1 MSFRS
6 TILGLSPITAI
17 SLVAPAAAGIVTV
30 GPGGTASG
38 FQFAQVS
45 DAIAFASAGDT
56 IYAQARTVG
65 GARFAYDAFD
75 LSQAADGVSFV
86 WGNSPGV
93 IEVGGNMR
101 VGPNANIEFELG
113 GLDNTQALTSGRVQY
128 DTVFVHG
135 DFRLEGM
142 LNLALY
148 NGFAP
153 TVGNTFELVATSG
166 AVTWTGSFP
175 LHFTAPTLAGGATW
189 QFSVG
194 AGTNGGQS
202 IFATVVPAPGALALL
217 GAAGL
222 AGSAR
227 RRR

>member
-6 TILGLSPITAI
+6 KVLGLCPFVVL
-17 SLVAPAAAGIVTV
+17 SLVAPASAALVTV

-38 FQFAQVS
+38 FQFSQVS

-56 IYAQARTVG
+56 IYAQARTIG

-75 LSQAADGVSFV
+75 LSQAATGVSFV

-113 GLDNTQALTSGRVQY
+113 GLDNSQALTNGRVQY

-153 TVGNTFELVATSG
+153 TVGHSFELVATSG

-175 LHFTAPTLAGGATW
+175 LHFTAPALSGGATW
-189 QFSVG
+189 QYTVG
-194 AGTNGGQS
+194 AGSNGGQS
-202 IFATVVPAPGALALL
+202 IFATVVPGPGALALL

-222 AGSAR
+222 AASAR

>member
-6 TILGLSPITAI
+6 TVLSLSPIVA
-17 SLVAPAAAGIVTV
+17 LVVASPAFAGIVTV

-38 FQFAQVS
+38 FHFAQVS
-45 DAIAFASAGDT
+45 EAIAFASAGDT

-75 LSQAADGVSFV
+75 LSQAAEGVSFV

-101 VGPNANIEFELG
+101 VGANANIEFELG
-113 GLDNTQALTSGRVQY
+113 GINNSQALTTGRVQY

-135 DFRLEGM
+135 DFRLEGN
-142 LNLALY
+142 LNLSLY
-148 NGFAP
+148 NGFVP
-153 TVGNTFELVATSG
+153 TVGNSFELVATSG
-166 AVTWTGSFP
+166 TVTWTGSFP
-175 LHFTAPTLAGGATW
+175 LHFTAPTLSGGATW
-189 QFSVG
+189 QFTVA
-194 AGTNGGQS
+194 AGSNGGQS
-202 IFATVVPAPGALALL
+202 IFATVVPAPGAIALL

-222 AGSAR
+222 AVSAR

>member
-6 TILGLSPITAI
+6 RFLGLCPIVVLTLA
-17 SLVAPAAAGIVTV
+17 APAAAAIVTV

-38 FQFAQVS
+38 FQFSQVS

-65 GARFAYDAFD
+65 GARFAYAAFD
-75 LSQAADGVSFV
+75 LAQAAEGVSFV

-101 VGPNANIEFELG
+101 VGTNANLEFELG
-113 GLDNTQALTSGRVQY
+113 GLDNSQALTSGRVQY

-135 DFRLEGM
+135 DFRLEGNIS
-142 LNLALY
+142 LVSY
-148 NGFAP
+148 NGFVP
-153 TVGNTFELVATSG
+153 TVGNSFELVASSG

-175 LHFTAPTLAGGATW
+175 LHFTAPTLADGATW
-189 QFSVG
+189 QFTVA
-194 AGTNGGQS
+194 AGSNGGQS

-222 AGSAR
+222 TAVAR